1 MEQPRRL
8 LHCLLPGQTGICH
21 HELRIKKEAEDFL
34 CLLKLHCEGTF
45 LFRVSGFSRALTLH
59 RFSSSASAR
68 ATRSLTLSVDSGQTN
83 VERS

>member
-1 MEQPRRL
+1 MEQPHRL

-34 CLLKLHCEGTF
+34 CLLKLHCEETF

-59 RFSSSASAR
+59 LSI
-68 ATRSLTLSVDSGQTN
+68 SLLVDFVLVWDT
-83 VERS
+83 VVLEA

>member
-1 MEQPRRL
+1 MEQPHRL
-8 LHCLLPGQTGICH
+8 LHCLLPGQTGICC

-34 CLLKLHCEGTF
+34 CLLKLHSEGTF
-45 LFRVSGFSRALTLH
+45 LSRVSGFSRALH

-68 ATRSLTLSVDSGQTN
+68 ATRSLTMSVDSGQTN